1 MADGVVP
8 LVTSYGGSE
17 IEYGTK
23 RTNSRMS
30 TLLFWQG
37 RGKANGAPNGR
48 NWIHTPD
55 ALVKGHVAYLVKFL
69 GCTQVDQPKGIEVVK
84 DAIKKLQ
91 FTQQLKKSET
101 KDAAKC
107 KKVEITISVDG
118 VAIQVRNFIFCF
130 LFAMLRDYKANFKQI
145 FIFFF
150 CNTKA
155 IIFLSGAKN
164 ACGETK
170 CTLINLICSFLS
182 RSPRSNN
189 IMYQFPLHR
198 ISYCADD
205 KGAKKYFSF
214 IAKGG
219 STVNGVN
226 GHDSSANLEKHECF
240 VFISTKLASEITLT
254 IGQAFDL
261 AYRRFLNDNGK
272 YIEMQKLNLQNKKL
286 ELQVNAYKNRL
297 QELSKIT
304 YKDDLSAYLARNN
317 LSEIA
322 EFKPPPELER
332 QISTLTLA
340 NGFSAMNGNK
350 TPEISTDALSNNSTD
365 TFNSS
370 NDNNLL
376 LSTPPPTHNGKNNF
390 NSGKLLGDLS
400 SSKNPVVGTKLEGLL
415 LNSDSDSDFDP
426 RAYESEPVT
435 RFVAPVENATPTPPL
450 LAPPPKS
457 SKRQSPQQTQAQPQ
471 PQPQPQPQH
480 STPVAIN
487 SDIFGSTPFMPPAPQ
502 SMPQTSPFV
511 TTKPNYDISDFNL
524 QTSVFN
530 TNTSF
535 TNGLSGYDPFDTAKT
550 GNIFGN
556 GFGNTFNGFG
566 NLSEK
571 QTVELDSSFN
581 GFLDKTIS
589 EMKDGF
595 SRGIS
600 FGNDDFSI
608 DNLDPLKK
616 N

>member
-1 MADGVVP
+1 
-8 LVTSYGGSE
+8 
-17 IEYGTK
+17 
-23 RTNSRMS
+23 MS

-48 NWIHTPD
+48 NWIHAPD

-91 FTQQLKKSET
+91 FTQMLKKSEA
-101 KDAAKC
+101 KDGAKC

-118 VAIQVRNFIFCF
+118 VAIQ
-130 LFAMLRDYKANFKQI
+130 
-145 FIFFF
+145 
-150 CNTKA
+150 
-155 IIFLSGAKN
+155 
-164 ACGETK
+164 E
-170 CTLINLICSFLS
+170 
-182 RSPRSNN
+182 PRSNN
-189 IMYQFPLHR
+189 ILYQFPLHR

-205 KGAKKYFSF
+205 KGVKKYFSF

-226 GHDSSANLEKHECF
+226 GHDSGNMEKHECF

-272 YIEMQKLNLQNKKL
+272 YIEMQKLTLQNKKL
-286 ELQVNAYKNRL
+286 ELQMNVYKNRL

-304 YKDDLSAYLARNN
+304 YKDDLSAYLARNS
-317 LSEIA
+317 LAEIT
-322 EFKPPPELER
+322 EFKAPQELDK
-332 QISTLTLA
+332 QIASLTLA

-350 TPEISTDALSNNSTD
+350 TPDMGADALSNNSTD

-370 NDNNLL
+370 GDNNLL
-376 LSTPPPTHNGKNNF
+376 LSTPPPTHNGKPGLAP
-390 NSGKLLGDLS
+390 GKLLGDLT

-426 RAYESEPVT
+426 RAFESDKAP
-435 RFVAPVENATPTPPL
+435 RFPAPTLDNTVSPAPPL
-450 LAPPPKS
+450 LAPPPKA
-457 SKRQSPQQTQAQPQ
+457 SKRQTSPLQQPASP
-471 PQPQPQPQH
+471 
-480 STPVAIN
+480 PVN
-487 SDIFGSTPFMPPAPQ
+487 GSDLFGSAPFSPSNAGTQNTHTPNAAHA
-502 SMPQTSPFV
+502 SPFAAHNAS
-511 TTKPNYDISDFNL
+511 KPNYDISDFNL
-524 QTSVFN
+524 HTSVFN
-530 TNTSF
+530 SSNASF
-535 TNGLSGYDPFDTAKT
+535 PNGLTGYDPFETQKT

-600 FGNDDFSI
+600 FGNEDFSI

>member
-1 MADGVVP
+1 MAEGDVP
-8 LVTSYGGSE
+8 LVTSFGGSE
-17 IEYGTK
+17 IEFGANGK
-23 RTNSRMS
+23 VSKTNSRMS

-37 RGKANGAPNGR
+37 KGKANGAPNGR
-48 NWIHTPD
+48 NWIHAPD

-69 GCTQVDQPKGIEVVK
+69 GFTQVDQPKGIEVVK

-107 KKVEITISVDG
+107 RKVEITVSVDG
-118 VAIQVRNFIFCF
+118 VAIQ
-130 LFAMLRDYKANFKQI
+130 
-145 FIFFF
+145 
-150 CNTKA
+150 
-155 IIFLSGAKN
+155 
-164 ACGETK
+164 E
-170 CTLINLICSFLS
+170 
-182 RSPRSNN
+182 PRSNN
-189 IMYQFPLHR
+189 VLYQFPLHR

-214 IAKGG
+214 IVKCGN
-219 STVNGVN
+219 TVNGVN
-226 GHDSSANLEKHECF
+226 GHDGGNVEKHECF

-272 YIEMQKLNLQNKKL
+272 YIEMQKLTLQNKRL
-286 ELQVNAYKNRL
+286 EIQMNTYKNRL

-304 YKDDLSAYLARNN
+304 YKDDLSAYLSRNN
-317 LSEIA
+317 LSDIA
-322 EFKPPPELER
+322 EFKPPPELEK
-332 QISTLTLA
+332 QLSSLA
-340 NGFSAMNGNK
+340 VNGFNSKGD
-350 TPEISTDALSNNSTD
+350 TDAVSNNSTD
-365 TFNSS
+365 TFNS

-376 LSTPPPTHNGKNNF
+376 LSTAPTTHNGKPNPAT
-390 NSGKLLGDLS
+390 GKFLGDV

-426 RAYESEPVT
+426 RAFESEPVT
-435 RFVAPVENATPTPPL
+435 RFTPPVIDNTVTPTPPL
-450 LAPPPKS
+450 LAPPPKA
-457 SKRQSPQQTQAQPQ
+457 SKRQTSPQQTQQQQQQQTQFMP
-471 PQPQPQPQH
+471 P
-480 STPVAIN
+480 IN
-487 SDIFGSTPFMPPAPQ
+487 NDIFGSTPFSLPVQNSFPA
-502 SMPQTSPFV
+502 QTPV
-511 TTKPNYDISDFNL
+511 NVNVNVKPNYDISDFNL

-530 TNTSF
+530 TNSF
-535 TNGLSGYDPFDTAKT
+535 TNGLSGYDPFDTQKA

-556 GFGNTFNGFG
+556 SFGNTFNGFG

>member
-1 MADGVVP
+1 
-8 LVTSYGGSE
+8 
-17 IEYGTK
+17 
-23 RTNSRMS
+23 MS

-37 RGKANGAPNGR
+37 KGKANGAPNGR
-48 NWIHTPD
+48 NWIHAPD
-55 ALVKGHVAYLVKFL
+55 ALIKGHVAYLVKFL

-118 VAIQVRNFIFCF
+118 VAIQ
-130 LFAMLRDYKANFKQI
+130 
-145 FIFFF
+145 
-150 CNTKA
+150 
-155 IIFLSGAKN
+155 
-164 ACGETK
+164 E
-170 CTLINLICSFLS
+170 
-182 RSPRSNN
+182 PRTNN

-219 STVNGVN
+219 STINGGVN
-226 GHDSSANLEKHECF
+226 TDNAAEKHECF

-272 YIEMQKLNLQNKKL
+272 YIEMQKLTLQNKKL
-286 ELQVNAYKNRL
+286 ELQMNTYKTRL
-297 QELSKIT
+297 QELSKVT

-317 LSEIA
+317 LSDIA
-322 EFKPPPELER
+322 EFKVPEVLEQ
-332 QISTLTLA
+332 QISSLTLS

-350 TPEISTDALSNNSTD
+350 TPTEMGTEALSNNSTAEH
-365 TFNSS
+365 
-370 NDNNLL
+370 NLL
-376 LSTPPPTHNGKNNF
+376 LATPPPAHNGKPHFNNT
-390 NSGKLLGDLS
+390 KQPKELS
-400 SSKNPVVGTKLEGLL
+400 SNKNPVVGPRLEELL

-435 RFVAPVENATPTPPL
+435 RFTSPVVENAVTPTPPL
-450 LAPPPKS
+450 LAPPPKA
-457 SKRQSPQQTQAQPQ
+457 SKRQTPQQQSPPQQSVHTPQAIPLNSDLFGSPPFGVQSVQPQ
-471 PQPQPQPQH
+471 
-480 STPVAIN
+480 N
-487 SDIFGSTPFMPPAPQ
+487 SNFSQ
-502 SMPQTSPFV
+502 NQV
-511 TTKPNYDISDFNL
+511 KPNYDISDFNL
-524 QTSVFN
+524 QTSVFNN

-535 TNGLSGYDPFDTAKT
+535 TNGLSGYDPFDTQKT

-556 GFGNTFNGFG
+556 GYGNAFNGFG

-571 QTVELDSSFN
+571 QTVELNSSFN

-595 SRGIS
+595 SRGIT

-608 DNLDPLKK
+608 DNLDPLKMF
-616 N
+616 

>member
-1 MADGVVP
+1 
-8 LVTSYGGSE
+8 
-17 IEYGTK
+17 
-23 RTNSRMS
+23 MS

-37 RGKANGAPNGR
+37 KGKANGAPNGR
-48 NWIHTPD
+48 NWIHAPD

-107 KKVEITISVDG
+107 KKVEITVSVDG
-118 VAIQVRNFIFCF
+118 VAIQEP
-130 LFAMLRDYKANFKQI
+130 K
-145 FIFFF
+145 
-150 CNTKA
+150 
-155 IIFLSGAKN
+155 
-164 ACGETK
+164 
-170 CTLINLICSFLS
+170 
-182 RSPRSNN
+182 SNN
-189 IMYQFPLHR
+189 VLYQFPLHR

-205 KGAKKYFSF
+205 KGSKKYFSF
-214 IAKGG
+214 IAKDG
-219 STVNGVN
+219 STANGVN
-226 GHDSSANLEKHECF
+226 GHDGDNTEKHECF

-272 YIEMQKLNLQNKKL
+272 YIEMQKLTLKNKKL
-286 ELQVNAYKNRL
+286 ELQMKTYKSRL

-317 LSEIA
+317 LTDIT
-322 EFKPPPELER
+322 EFKAPAELEN
-332 QISTLTLA
+332 QISAFNLMNKLTVMGGTKADLEAEALLA
-340 NGFSAMNGNK
+340 K
-350 TPEISTDALSNNSTD
+350 TA
-365 TFNSS
+365 
-370 NDNNLL
+370 NDRDLL
-376 LSTPPPTHNGKNNF
+376 LATPPPTHNGRA
-390 NSGKLLGDLS
+390 SGKFPGDQS
-400 SSKNPVVGTKLEGLL
+400 SGKNPIVGTKLEGLL

-426 RAYESEPVT
+426 RAFESEPVT
-435 RFVAPVENATPTPPL
+435 RFTSPVADTAAAPTPPL
-450 LAPPPKS
+450 LAPPPKV
-457 SKRQSPQQTQAQPQ
+457 SKRQSQQQQQQHQQQQQQQTQQQ
-471 PQPQPQPQH
+471 TLTQ
-480 STPVAIN
+480 TLN
-487 SDIFGSTPFMPPAPQ
+487 NDIFGSTPFSVPV
-502 SMPQTSPFV
+502 TSPFAAPTV
-511 TTKPNYDISDFNL
+511 KPNYDISDFNL

-530 TNTSF
+530 SNTSF
-535 TNGLSGYDPFDTAKT
+535 TNGLTGYDPFETQKS

-556 GFGNTFNGFG
+556 NYGNTFNGFG

>member
-1 MADGVVP
+1 
-8 LVTSYGGSE
+8 
-17 IEYGTK
+17 
-23 RTNSRMS
+23 MS

-48 NWIHTPD
+48 NWLHAPD

-91 FTQQLKKSET
+91 FTQQLKKSEA
-101 KDAAKC
+101 KDGAKS

-118 VAIQVRNFIFCF
+118 VAIQ
-130 LFAMLRDYKANFKQI
+130 
-145 FIFFF
+145 
-150 CNTKA
+150 
-155 IIFLSGAKN
+155 
-164 ACGETK
+164 E
-170 CTLINLICSFLS
+170 
-182 RSPRSNN
+182 PRSNN

-226 GHDSSANLEKHECF
+226 GHDVPERHECF

-272 YIEMQKLNLQNKKL
+272 YIEMQKLSLQNKKL
-286 ELQVNAYKNRL
+286 ELQMNTYKNRL

-304 YKDDLSAYLARNN
+304 YKDDLSAYLARN
-317 LSEIA
+317 SIA
-322 EFKPPPELER
+322 DITEFRPPHELEK
-332 QISTLTLA
+332 QIASLTLA

-350 TPEISTDALSNNSTD
+350 TPELGADALSNNSTD

-376 LSTPPPTHNGKNNF
+376 LSTPPPTHNGKSNF
-390 NSGKLLGDLS
+390 GTGKLIGDLPS
-400 SSKNPVVGTKLEGLL
+400 NKNPVVGPRLEELL

-426 RAYESEPVT
+426 RAHESGPASPACPA
-435 RFVAPVENATPTPPL
+435 APAPAAPATPARNPQLIDAHAHTPPL
-450 LAPPPKS
+450 LAPPPKA
-457 SKRQSPQQTQAQPQ
+457 SKRQTPPQPIQSPQT
-471 PQPQPQPQH
+471 
-480 STPVAIN
+480 IN
-487 SDIFGSTPFMPPAPQ
+487 GNDLFGSTPFSTPTTVQPAQ
-502 SMPQTSPFV
+502 PFAQN
-511 TTKPNYDISDFNL
+511 KPNYDISDFNL

-530 TNTSF
+530 NTTSF
-535 TNGLSGYDPFDTAKT
+535 TNGLSGYDPFDTQKS

-556 GFGNTFNGFG
+556 GFGTFNGFG

-571 QTVELDSSFN
+571 QTVELNSSFN

-595 SRGIS
+595 SRGIT

>member
-1 MADGVVP
+1 MIAEGDVP
-8 LVTSYGGSE
+8 LVTSFGGSE
-17 IEYGTK
+17 IEFGANGTK
-23 RTNSRMS
+23 LKSNSRMS

-37 RGKANGAPNGR
+37 RGKGANGAPHGR
-48 NWIHTPD
+48 NWIHAPD

-69 GCTQVDQPKGIEVVK
+69 GCTHVDQPKGIEVVK

-91 FTQQLKKSET
+91 FTQLLKKSET

-118 VAIQVRNFIFCF
+118 VAIQ
-130 LFAMLRDYKANFKQI
+130 
-145 FIFFF
+145 
-150 CNTKA
+150 
-155 IIFLSGAKN
+155 
-164 ACGETK
+164 E
-170 CTLINLICSFLS
+170 
-182 RSPRSNN
+182 PRSNN

-219 STVNGVN
+219 STVNNGNGMN
-226 GHDSSANLEKHECF
+226 GHDTGSEEKHECF

-272 YIEMQKLNLQNKKL
+272 YIEIQKLSLQNKKL
-286 ELQVNAYKNRL
+286 ECQMNAYKHRL

-304 YKDDLSAYLARNN
+304 YKDDLSSYLARNS
-317 LSEIA
+317 LSEIT
-322 EFKPPPELER
+322 EFKTPPELER
-332 QISTLTLA
+332 QLSALTLA

-350 TPEISTDALSNNSTD
+350 TPDMASDGFSNTSSD
-365 TFNSS
+365 TYNSS
-370 NDNNLL
+370 ADNNLL
-376 LSTPPPTHNGKNNF
+376 LATPPPQHNGKGHPT
-390 NSGKLLGDLS
+390 SKHKELLDTPA
-400 SSKNPVVGTKLEGLL
+400 SKNPVVGTKLEHLL

-426 RAYESEPVT
+426 RAFESDPPSQH
-435 RFVAPVENATPTPPL
+435 APPAFPPPRPDHAASPPAPL
-450 LAPPPKS
+450 LAPPPKA
-457 SKRQSPQQTQAQPQ
+457 SKRQSTPQQQPQ
-471 PQPQPQPQH
+471 QNNVQPQQ
-480 STPVAIN
+480 IN
-487 SDIFGSTPFMPPAPQ
+487 GSDLFGSTPFSLPNQAQ
-502 SMPQTSPFV
+502 VQTSPFAPQNSV
-511 TTKPNYDISDFNL
+511 NKPNYDISDFNL

-530 TNTSF
+530 TSTSF
-535 TNGLSGYDPFDTAKT
+535 TNGLSGYDPFDTQKG

-556 GFGNTFNGFG
+556 GYGSAFNGFG

-571 QTVELDSSFN
+571 QTVALDSSFN

-595 SRGIS
+595 SRGIT

>member
-1 MADGVVP
+1 MLTDELRLE
-8 LVTSYGGSE
+8 LVQ
-17 IEYGTK
+17 
-23 RTNSRMS
+23 RMS

-37 RGKANGAPNGR
+37 KGKANGAPNGR
-48 NWIHTPD
+48 NWIHAPD

-101 KDAAKC
+101 KDGAKC
-107 KKVEITISVDG
+107 KKVEITVSVDG
-118 VAIQVRNFIFCF
+118 VAIQ
-130 LFAMLRDYKANFKQI
+130 
-145 FIFFF
+145 
-150 CNTKA
+150 
-155 IIFLSGAKN
+155 
-164 ACGETK
+164 E
-170 CTLINLICSFLS
+170 
-182 RSPRSNN
+182 PRSNN
-189 IMYQFPLHR
+189 VMYQFPLHR

-226 GHDSSANLEKHECF
+226 GHDGGNAEKHECF

-272 YIEMQKLNLQNKKL
+272 YIEMQKLTLQNKKL
-286 ELQVNAYKNRL
+286 ELQMNAYKSRL

-304 YKDDLSAYLARNN
+304 YKDDLSAYLSRNN
-317 LSEIA
+317 LTDIA
-322 EFKPPPELER
+322 EFKPPPELEK
-332 QISTLTLA
+332 QISSLTLA
-340 NGFSAMNGNK
+340 NGFSAMNGTK
-350 TPEISTDALSNNSTD
+350 TDIGADVLSNNSTD

-376 LSTPPPTHNGKNNF
+376 LSTPPPTHNGKTNTT
-390 NSGKLLGDLS
+390 GKFLGDLS

-426 RAYESEPVT
+426 RAFESEPVT
-435 RFVAPVENATPTPPL
+435 RFTSPIIDNTVTSTPPL
-450 LAPPPKS
+450 LAPPPKA
-457 SKRQSPQQTQAQPQ
+457 SKRQQQQQQQQQQQTFMQP
-471 PQPQPQPQH
+471 
-480 STPVAIN
+480 IN
-487 SDIFGSTPFMPPAPQ
+487 NDIFGSTPF
-502 SMPQTSPFV
+502 SMPAQVQPVTSPFAAQTAV
-511 TTKPNYDISDFNL
+511 NVKPNYDISDFNL

-530 TNTSF
+530 SNSSF
-535 TNGLSGYDPFDTAKT
+535 TNGLTGYDPFDTQKS

-556 GFGNTFNGFG
+556 TYGNTFNGFG

>member
-1 MADGVVP
+1 
-8 LVTSYGGSE
+8 
-17 IEYGTK
+17 
-23 RTNSRMS
+23 MS

-48 NWIHTPD
+48 NWIHAPD

-101 KDAAKC
+101 KDGAKC

-118 VAIQVRNFIFCF
+118 VAIQ
-130 LFAMLRDYKANFKQI
+130 
-145 FIFFF
+145 
-150 CNTKA
+150 
-155 IIFLSGAKN
+155 
-164 ACGETK
+164 E
-170 CTLINLICSFLS
+170 
-182 RSPRSNN
+182 PRSNN
-189 IMYQFPLHR
+189 ILYQFPLHR

-219 STVNGVN
+219 STVNGMN
-226 GHDSSANLEKHECF
+226 GHDSGSVEKHECF
-240 VFISTKLASEITLT
+240 VFVSTKLASEITLT

-272 YIEMQKLNLQNKKL
+272 YIEMQKLTLQNRKL
-286 ELQVNAYKNRL
+286 ELQMNVYKNRL

-304 YKDDLSAYLARNN
+304 YKDDLSAYLARNS
-317 LSEIA
+317 LSEIT
-322 EFKPPPELER
+322 EFKAPQELDK
-332 QISTLTLA
+332 QIASLTLA

-350 TPEISTDALSNNSTD
+350 TPDNGGDALSNNSTD

-370 NDNNLL
+370 DNNLL
-376 LSTPPPTHNGKNNF
+376 LGTPPPAHNGKT
-390 NSGKLLGDLS
+390 SLATGKLLGDL

-426 RAYESEPVT
+426 RAFESEPAS
-435 RFVAPVENATPTPPL
+435 RFAAPTEAPPTAAPPL
-450 LAPPPKS
+450 LAPPPKA
-457 SKRQSPQQTQAQPQ
+457 SKRQTSPQQVASPTNGQPQ
-471 PQPQPQPQH
+471 QM
-480 STPVAIN
+480 SAIN
-487 SDIFGSTPFMPPAPQ
+487 GSDLFGSTPFSIPNQ
-502 SMPQTSPFV
+502 TVQGTSPFTV
-511 TTKPNYDISDFNL
+511 QNTNKPNYDISDFNL

-530 TNTSF
+530 SNNF
-535 TNGLSGYDPFDTAKT
+535 TNGLTGYDPFDTQKT

-600 FGNDDFSI
+600 FGNEDFSI

>member
-1 MADGVVP
+1 
-8 LVTSYGGSE
+8 
-17 IEYGTK
+17 
-23 RTNSRMS
+23 MS

-48 NWIHTPD
+48 NWIHAPD

-91 FTQQLKKSET
+91 FTQQLKKSEA
-101 KDAAKC
+101 KDSAKC

-118 VAIQVRNFIFCF
+118 VAIQ
-130 LFAMLRDYKANFKQI
+130 
-145 FIFFF
+145 
-150 CNTKA
+150 
-155 IIFLSGAKN
+155 
-164 ACGETK
+164 E
-170 CTLINLICSFLS
+170 
-182 RSPRSNN
+182 PRSNN
-189 IMYQFPLHR
+189 ILYQFPLHR

-226 GHDSSANLEKHECF
+226 GHDSGAIEKHECF

-272 YIEMQKLNLQNKKL
+272 YIEMQKLSLQNKKL
-286 ELQVNAYKNRL
+286 ELQMNVYKSRL

-304 YKDDLSAYLARNN
+304 YKDDLSAYLARNG
-317 LSEIA
+317 LADIT
-322 EFKPPPELER
+322 EFKAPQELDK
-332 QISTLTLA
+332 QIASLTLA

-350 TPEISTDALSNNSTD
+350 TPDIGGDALSNNSTD

-376 LSTPPPTHNGKNNF
+376 LSTPPPTHNGKT
-390 NSGKLLGDLS
+390 SSTGKLLGDLS
-400 SSKNPVVGTKLEGLL
+400 SNKNPVVGTKLEGLL

-426 RAYESEPVT
+426 RAFESEPVS
-435 RFVAPVENATPTPPL
+435 RFASPVADNPLTAPPPL
-450 LAPPPKS
+450 LAPPPKA
-457 SKRQSPQQTQAQPQ
+457 SKRQTPPQ
-471 PQPQPQPQH
+471 P
-480 STPVAIN
+480 TPSGN
-487 SDIFGSTPFMPPAPQ
+487 DLFGSTPFGAP
-502 SMPQTSPFV
+502 SRNAPRSNAAHTPFAP
-511 TTKPNYDISDFNL
+511 TATPNYDVDFSL
-524 QTSVFN
+524 QTSVFAGAPHP
-530 TNTSF
+530 
-535 TNGLSGYDPFDTAKT
+535 NGVGYDPFETQKPA
-550 GNIFGN
+550 NIFAN
-556 GFGNTFNGFG
+556 GYGSAFNGFG
-566 NLSEK
+566 SLSEK
-571 QTVELDSSFN
+571 QTVELDSGFN

-600 FGNDDFSI
+600 FGNEDFSI
-608 DNLDPLKK
+608 DHLDPLKK

>member
-1 MADGVVP
+1 
-8 LVTSYGGSE
+8 
-17 IEYGTK
+17 
-23 RTNSRMS
+23 MS

-37 RGKANGAPNGR
+37 RGKANGAPAGR

-55 ALVKGHVAYLVKFL
+55 SLIKGHVAYLVKFL
-69 GCTQVDQPKGIEVVK
+69 GCTPVDQPKGIEIVK

-91 FTQQLKKSET
+91 FTQQLKKSEA
-101 KDAAKC
+101 KEAAKC

-118 VAIQVRNFIFCF
+118 VAIQ
-130 LFAMLRDYKANFKQI
+130 
-145 FIFFF
+145 
-150 CNTKA
+150 
-155 IIFLSGAKN
+155 
-164 ACGETK
+164 E
-170 CTLINLICSFLS
+170 
-182 RSPRSNN
+182 PRTNN

-205 KGAKKYFSF
+205 KGSKKYFSF

-219 STVNGVN
+219 STVNGN
-226 GHDSSANLEKHECF
+226 TNDINMEKHECF

-272 YIEMQKLNLQNKKL
+272 YLEIQKMNLQNKKL
-286 ELQVNAYKNRL
+286 QLQINAYKQRL

-304 YKDDLSAYLARNN
+304 YKDDLTAYLSRNS
-317 LSEIA
+317 LQDIT
-322 EFKPPPELER
+322 EFKAPDAIEKQLA
-332 QISTLTLA
+332 SLTLS

-350 TPEISTDALSNNSTD
+350 TSESGNDTVSQNSND
-365 TFNSS
+365 MFNS

-376 LSTPPPTHNGKNNF
+376 LSTPPPTHNGKTSF
-390 NSGKLLGDLS
+390 STGKLLGDLS
-400 SSKNPVVGTKLEGLL
+400 SNKNPVVGTKLEGLL

-426 RAYESEPVT
+426 RAYESEPVSRYAT
-435 RFVAPVENATPTPPL
+435 PVAEATVTPTPPL
-450 LAPPPKS
+450 LAPPPKT
-457 SKRQSPQQTQAQPQ
+457 SKRQLPQQAHTTPQ
-471 PQPQPQPQH
+471 TMQSNA
-480 STPVAIN
+480 STIN
-487 SDIFGSTPFMPPAPQ
+487 SDLFGSTPFSVSPQ
-502 SMPQTSPFV
+502 ATQQNSPFQAQP
-511 TTKPNYDISDFNL
+511 KPNYDISDFNL

-530 TNTSF
+530 TNNTNTSF
-535 TNGLSGYDPFDTAKT
+535 TNGLSGYDPFDTQKA

-556 GFGNTFNGFG
+556 GYGNAFNGFG

-571 QTVELDSSFN
+571 QTVELNSSFN

>member
-1 MADGVVP
+1 MVADE
-8 LVTSYGGSE
+8 LRSE
-17 IEYGTK
+17 IVQ
-23 RTNSRMS
+23 RMS

-37 RGKANGAPNGR
+37 KGKANGAPNGR
-48 NWIHTPD
+48 NWIHAPD

-107 KKVEITISVDG
+107 KKVEITVSVDG
-118 VAIQVRNFIFCF
+118 VAIQ
-130 LFAMLRDYKANFKQI
+130 
-145 FIFFF
+145 
-150 CNTKA
+150 
-155 IIFLSGAKN
+155 
-164 ACGETK
+164 E
-170 CTLINLICSFLS
+170 
-182 RSPRSNN
+182 PRSNN
-189 IMYQFPLHR
+189 VMYQFPLHR

-219 STVNGVN
+219 STVNGMN
-226 GHDSSANLEKHECF
+226 GHDGGNVEKHECF

-272 YIEMQKLNLQNKKL
+272 YIELQKLTLQNKRL
-286 ELQVNAYKNRL
+286 ELQMNAYKHRL

-304 YKDDLSAYLARNN
+304 YKDDLSSYLSRNN
-317 LSEIA
+317 ISDITD
-322 EFKPPPELER
+322 FKPPPELEK
-332 QISTLTLA
+332 QISSLTLA
-340 NGFSAMNGNK
+340 NGFACNGNK
-350 TPEISTDALSNNSTD
+350 TPDFGADAMSNNSTD

-376 LSTPPPTHNGKNNF
+376 LSTPPPTHNNKT
-390 NSGKLLGDLS
+390 GKLLGDLP
-400 SSKNPVVGTKLEGLL
+400 SSKNPSVGTKLEGLL
-415 LNSDSDSDFDP
+415 MNSDSDSEFDP
-426 RAYESEPVT
+426 RAYESEPVS
-435 RFVAPVENATPTPPL
+435 RFNSTIESPTPAPPL
-450 LAPPPKS
+450 LAPPPKA
-457 SKRQSPQQTQAQPQ
+457 SKRQVPQ
-471 PQPQPQPQH
+471 PQNHTSPM
-480 STPVAIN
+480 N
-487 SDIFGSTPFMPPAPQ
+487 GNDLFGSTPFSVPAQ
-502 SMPQTSPFV
+502 SPPQTQPF
-511 TTKPNYDISDFNL
+511 TTPIKPNYDISDFNL

-530 TNTSF
+530 SNSSF
-535 TNGLSGYDPFDTAKT
+535 TNGLTGYDPFETQKA

-556 GFGNTFNGFG
+556 GFGNNFNGFG

-571 QTVELDSSFN
+571 PAVELDSSFN

>member
-1 MADGVVP
+1 MAEGDMP

-17 IEYGTK
+17 IEFGANGSKVT

-37 RGKANGAPNGR
+37 KGKQNGAPNGR
-48 NWIHTPD
+48 TWIHAPD

-91 FTQQLKKSET
+91 FTQQLKKSEA
-101 KDAAKC
+101 KDGAKC

-118 VAIQVRNFIFCF
+118 VAIQ
-130 LFAMLRDYKANFKQI
+130 
-145 FIFFF
+145 
-150 CNTKA
+150 
-155 IIFLSGAKN
+155 
-164 ACGETK
+164 E
-170 CTLINLICSFLS
+170 
-182 RSPRSNN
+182 PRSNN

-219 STVNGVN
+219 STVNAVN
-226 GHDSSANLEKHECF
+226 GHDGPMEKHECF

-272 YIEMQKLNLQNKKL
+272 YIEMQKMQLQNKKL
-286 ELQVNAYKNRL
+286 ELQMNAYKNRL

-304 YKDDLSAYLARNN
+304 YKDDLSSYLSRNK
-317 LSEIA
+317 LSDIT
-322 EFKPPPELER
+322 EFKPPPELEK
-332 QISTLTLA
+332 QIASLTLA
-340 NGFSAMNGNK
+340 NGFANSNGSNNNNN
-350 TPEISTDALSNNSTD
+350 TETGTDALSNNSTD

-376 LSTPPPTHNGKNNF
+376 LSTPPPQHNGKHSF
-390 NSGKLLGDLS
+390 GTGKLLGDLS
-400 SSKNPVVGTKLEGLL
+400 SNKNPSVGTKLEGLL

-426 RAYESEPVT
+426 RAFESEPMS
-435 RFVAPVENATPTPPL
+435 RFSAPPHDNALTTTPPL
-450 LAPPPKS
+450 LAPPPKA
-457 SKRQSPQQTQAQPQ
+457 SKRHTPQQQP
-471 PQPQPQPQH
+471 
-480 STPVAIN
+480 AIN
-487 SDIFGSTPFMPPAPQ
+487 GSDLFGSTPFSLPSQQPTPAP
-502 SMPQTSPFV
+502 PQPFPS
-511 TTKPNYDISDFNL
+511 TNKPNYDIADFNL

-530 TNTSF
+530 TTSF
-535 TNGLSGYDPFDTAKT
+535 TNGLSGFDPFDTQKS

-556 GFGNTFNGFG
+556 GFNSTFNGFG

-571 QTVELDSSFN
+571 PAVELDSNFN

-595 SRGIS
+595 SRGIT

>member
-48 NWIHTPD
+48 NWIHAPD

-118 VAIQVRNFIFCF
+118 VAIQ
-130 LFAMLRDYKANFKQI
+130 
-145 FIFFF
+145 
-150 CNTKA
+150 
-155 IIFLSGAKN
+155 
-164 ACGETK
+164 E
-170 CTLINLICSFLS
+170 
-182 RSPRSNN
+182 PRSNN

-226 GHDSSANLEKHECF
+226 GHDSSANLERHECF

-272 YIEMQKLNLQNKKL
+272 YIEMQKLTLQNKKL

-304 YKDDLSAYLARNN
+304 YKDDLSAYLARN
-317 LSEIA
+317 SISDIA
-322 EFKPPPELER
+322 EFKPPPELEK
-332 QISTLTLA
+332 QISSLTLA

-350 TPEISTDALSNNSTD
+350 TPELSTDAMSNNSTD

-390 NSGKLLGDLS
+390 NSSKLLGDLS

-435 RFVAPVENATPTPPL
+435 RFAAPVDNATPTPPL

-457 SKRQSPQQTQAQPQ
+457 SKRQSPHQPQ
-471 PQPQPQPQH
+471 PQQT
-480 STPVAIN
+480 TPAPIN
-487 SDIFGSTPFMPPAPQ
+487 SDIFGSTPFVPAQPQ
-502 SMPQTSPFV
+502 STPQTSPFV
-511 TTKPNYDISDFNL
+511 TTKPNYDISDFSL

-571 QTVELDSSFN
+571 QSVELDSSFN

>member
-1 MADGVVP
+1 MMAEGDVP

-17 IEYGTK
+17 IECGANGTK
-23 RTNSRMS
+23 RNNRMS

-37 RGKANGAPNGR
+37 RGKASGAPNGR
-48 NWIHTPD
+48 NWIHAPD

-69 GCTQVDQPKGIEVVK
+69 GCIQVDQPKGIEVVK

-91 FTQQLKKSET
+91 FTQQLKKSEA
-101 KDAAKC
+101 KDGAKC
-107 KKVEITISVDG
+107 KKVEITVSVDG
-118 VAIQVRNFIFCF
+118 VAIQ
-130 LFAMLRDYKANFKQI
+130 
-145 FIFFF
+145 
-150 CNTKA
+150 
-155 IIFLSGAKN
+155 
-164 ACGETK
+164 E
-170 CTLINLICSFLS
+170 
-182 RSPRSNN
+182 PRTNN
-189 IMYQFPLHR
+189 VMYQFPLHR

-219 STVNGVN
+219 STVNGMN
-226 GHDSSANLEKHECF
+226 GHDGGTAEKHECF

-272 YIEMQKLNLQNKKL
+272 YIELQKLTLQNKKL
-286 ELQVNAYKNRL
+286 ELQMNTYKNRL

-304 YKDDLSAYLARNN
+304 YKDDLSAYLSRSG
-317 LSEIA
+317 LSDIA
-322 EFKPPPELER
+322 EYRPPAELDR
-332 QISTLTLA
+332 QLA
-340 NGFSAMNGNK
+340 ALLHNGLGGDTAADAM
-350 TPEISTDALSNNSTD
+350 SNNSTD

-376 LSTPPPTHNGKNNF
+376 LSTPPPTHNGKP
-390 NSGKLLGDLS
+390 SGGTGKLLGDLS
-400 SSKNPVVGTKLEGLL
+400 SNKNPVVGTKLEGLL

-426 RAYESEPVT
+426 RAFESEPVT
-435 RFVAPVENATPTPPL
+435 RFASPIIENHVTPTPPL
-450 LAPPPKS
+450 LAPPPKA
-457 SKRQSPQQTQAQPQ
+457 SKRQSIPQQQTPSPQQQQQQQQQQQP
-471 PQPQPQPQH
+471 
-480 STPVAIN
+480 AIN
-487 SDIFGSTPFMPPAPQ
+487 GSDLFGSTPF
-502 SMPQTSPFV
+502 SMPNQPSITSPFAQP
-511 TTKPNYDISDFNL
+511 KPNYDISDFNL

-530 TNTSF
+530 STNTSF
-535 TNGLSGYDPFDTAKT
+535 TNGLTGYDPFDTQKT

-595 SRGIS
+595 SRGIT

>member
-1 MADGVVP
+1 
-8 LVTSYGGSE
+8 
-17 IEYGTK
+17 
-23 RTNSRMS
+23 MS

-37 RGKANGAPNGR
+37 KGKANGTPNGR
-48 NWIHTPD
+48 NWIHAPD

-91 FTQQLKKSET
+91 FTQQLRKSET
-101 KDAAKC
+101 KDGAKC
-107 KKVEITISVDG
+107 KKVEITVSVDG
-118 VAIQVRNFIFCF
+118 VAIQ
-130 LFAMLRDYKANFKQI
+130 
-145 FIFFF
+145 
-150 CNTKA
+150 
-155 IIFLSGAKN
+155 
-164 ACGETK
+164 E
-170 CTLINLICSFLS
+170 
-182 RSPRSNN
+182 PRSNN
-189 IMYQFPLHR
+189 VMYQFPLHR

-226 GHDSSANLEKHECF
+226 GHDGGNVEKHECF

-272 YIEMQKLNLQNKKL
+272 YIEMQKLTLQNKRL
-286 ELQVNAYKNRL
+286 EIQMITYKNRL

-304 YKDDLSAYLARNN
+304 YKDDLSAYLSRNN
-317 LSEIA
+317 LTDIA
-322 EFKPPPELER
+322 EFKPPPELEK
-332 QISTLTLA
+332 QLSTLSV
-340 NGFSAMNGNK
+340 NGFNSK
-350 TPEISTDALSNNSTD
+350 SDTDAVSNNSID
-365 TFNSS
+365 TFNS

-376 LSTPPPTHNGKNNF
+376 LSTPLAPHAPLPIHNGKT
-390 NSGKLLGDLS
+390 GKFLGDMT
-400 SSKNPVVGTKLEGLL
+400 SKNPVVGTKLEGLL

-426 RAYESEPVT
+426 RAFESDPVT
-435 RFVAPVENATPTPPL
+435 RFTPVVENTVTSTPPL
-450 LAPPPKS
+450 LAPPPKA
-457 SKRQSPQQTQAQPQ
+457 SKRQTQQTQQNQQPTQ
-471 PQPQPQPQH
+471 QQQFIP
-480 STPVAIN
+480 PVN
-487 SDIFGSTPFMPPAPQ
+487 NDIFGSTPFSLPVNSFPAQAP
-502 SMPQTSPFV
+502 V
-511 TTKPNYDISDFNL
+511 NVNVNVKPNYDISDFNL

-530 TNTSF
+530 TNSF
-535 TNGLSGYDPFDTAKT
+535 TNGLTGYDPFDTQKA

-556 GFGNTFNGFG
+556 GYGNSFNGFG

>member
-1 MADGVVP
+1 MADGDVP
-8 LVTSYGGSE
+8 LVTSFGGSE
-17 IEYGTK
+17 IEFGANGTK
-23 RTNSRMS
+23 VTRTNSRMS

-37 RGKANGAPNGR
+37 RSKANGAPNGR
-48 NWIHTPD
+48 NWIHAPD

-91 FTQQLKKSET
+91 FTQQLKKSEA
-101 KDAAKC
+101 KDGAKC

-118 VAIQVRNFIFCF
+118 VAIQ
-130 LFAMLRDYKANFKQI
+130 
-145 FIFFF
+145 
-150 CNTKA
+150 
-155 IIFLSGAKN
+155 
-164 ACGETK
+164 E
-170 CTLINLICSFLS
+170 
-182 RSPRSNN
+182 PRSNN
-189 IMYQFPLHR
+189 ILYQFPLHR

-219 STVNGVN
+219 STVNGMN
-226 GHDSSANLEKHECF
+226 GHDNGNMEKHECF

-272 YIEMQKLNLQNKKL
+272 YIEMQKLTLQNKKL
-286 ELQVNAYKNRL
+286 ELQMNVYKNRL

-304 YKDDLSAYLARNN
+304 YKDDLSAYLARNS
-317 LSEIA
+317 LAEIT
-322 EFKPPPELER
+322 EFKAPPELDK
-332 QISTLTLA
+332 QIASLTLA

-350 TPEISTDALSNNSTD
+350 TPDMGADALSNNSTD

-376 LSTPPPTHNGKNNF
+376 LATPPPTHNGKPNL
-390 NSGKLLGDLS
+390 STGKLLGDLS
-400 SSKNPVVGTKLEGLL
+400 SNKNPVVGTKLEGLL

-426 RAYESEPVT
+426 RAFESEPMS
-435 RFVAPVENATPTPPL
+435 RFASPFVEKPVSPAPPL
-450 LAPPPKS
+450 LAPPPKA
-457 SKRQSPQQTQAQPQ
+457 SKRQTSPPQQQQAASP
-471 PQPQPQPQH
+471 P
-480 STPVAIN
+480 IN
-487 SDIFGSTPFMPPAPQ
+487 GNDLFGSTPFSIPNQTVQQQPA
-502 SMPQTSPFV
+502 QTTQNSPFGAQNAV
-511 TTKPNYDISDFNL
+511 KPNYDISDFNL

-530 TNTSF
+530 NTTTSF
-535 TNGLSGYDPFDTAKT
+535 TNGLTGYDPFDTQKT

-600 FGNDDFSI
+600 FGNEDFSI

>member
-8 LVTSYGGSE
+8 LVTNYGGSE

-37 RGKANGAPNGR
+37 RGKTNGAPNGR
-48 NWIHTPD
+48 NWIHAPD

-118 VAIQVRNFIFCF
+118 VAIQ
-130 LFAMLRDYKANFKQI
+130 
-145 FIFFF
+145 
-150 CNTKA
+150 
-155 IIFLSGAKN
+155 
-164 ACGETK
+164 E
-170 CTLINLICSFLS
+170 
-182 RSPRSNN
+182 PRSNN

-226 GHDSSANLEKHECF
+226 GHDNTPNLEKHECF

-272 YIEMQKLNLQNKKL
+272 YIEMQKLSLHNKKL

-304 YKDDLSAYLARNN
+304 YKDDLSAYLARNS

-322 EFKPPPELER
+322 EFKPPPELEK
-332 QISTLTLA
+332 QISSLTLA

-390 NSGKLLGDLS
+390 NTGKLLGDLS

-435 RFVAPVENATPTPPL
+435 RFAAPVENATPTPPL
-450 LAPPPKS
+450 PPPPKS
-457 SKRQSPQQTQAQPQ
+457 SKRQSPQQVA
-471 PQPQPQPQH
+471 PQPQH

-487 SDIFGSTPFMPPAPQ
+487 SDIFGSTPFMPAQPQ
-502 SMPQTSPFV
+502 SAPQTSPFV
-511 TTKPNYDISDFNL
+511 TASTKPNYDISDFNL

>member
-118 VAIQVRNFIFCF
+118 VAIQ
-130 LFAMLRDYKANFKQI
+130 
-145 FIFFF
+145 
-150 CNTKA
+150 
-155 IIFLSGAKN
+155 
-164 ACGETK
+164 E
-170 CTLINLICSFLS
+170 
-182 RSPRSNN
+182 PRSNN

>member
-1 MADGVVP
+1 
-8 LVTSYGGSE
+8 
-17 IEYGTK
+17 
-23 RTNSRMS
+23 MS

-37 RGKANGAPNGR
+37 KGKANGSPNAR
-48 NWIHTPD
+48 NWIHAPD
-55 ALVKGHVAYLVKFL
+55 ALIKGHVAYLVKFL

-107 KKVEITISVDG
+107 KKVEITVSVDG
-118 VAIQVRNFIFCF
+118 VAIQ
-130 LFAMLRDYKANFKQI
+130 
-145 FIFFF
+145 
-150 CNTKA
+150 
-155 IIFLSGAKN
+155 
-164 ACGETK
+164 E
-170 CTLINLICSFLS
+170 
-182 RSPRSNN
+182 PRSNN
-189 IMYQFPLHR
+189 VMYQFPLHR

-226 GHDSSANLEKHECF
+226 GHDGSASTEKHECF

-272 YIEMQKLNLQNKKL
+272 YIEMQKLTLQNKRL
-286 ELQVNAYKNRL
+286 ELQMNTYKNRL

-304 YKDDLSAYLARNN
+304 YKDDLTAYLARNS
-317 LSEIA
+317 LTDIA
-322 EFKPPPELER
+322 EFKPPLELEK
-332 QISTLTLA
+332 QISSLTLS
-340 NGFSAMNGNK
+340 NGFSAMNGTK
-350 TPEISTDALSNNSTD
+350 TPDIGADALSNNSTD

-376 LSTPPPTHNGKNNF
+376 LSTPPPTHNGKTSQSASKF
-390 NSGKLLGDLS
+390 LGDLS
-400 SSKNPVVGTKLEGLL
+400 SSKNPTVGTRLENLL

-426 RAYESEPVT
+426 RAFESEPVT
-435 RFVAPVENATPTPPL
+435 RFTSPVVDNSLALASTPPL
-450 LAPPPKS
+450 LAPPPKA
-457 SKRQSPQQTQAQPQ
+457 SKRQT
-471 PQPQPQPQH
+471 QPQPQPQH
-480 STPVAIN
+480 QPPQPPTHTPIAPLN
-487 SDIFGSTPFMPPAPQ
+487 GNDLFGSTPFSLPNQNQQMQ
-502 SMPQTSPFV
+502 NTSPFAPQN
-511 TTKPNYDISDFNL
+511 KPNYDIKDFNL

-530 TNTSF
+530 TTSF
-535 TNGLSGYDPFDTAKT
+535 TNGLTGYDPFETQKA
-550 GNIFGN
+550 GNFIAN
-556 GFGNTFNGFG
+556 GYGNTFNGFG

-571 QTVELDSSFN
+571 QTVELDSGFN
-581 GFLDKTIS
+581 GFLDKTIT

-608 DNLDPLKK
+608 DNLDPFKK

>member
-1 MADGVVP
+1 
-8 LVTSYGGSE
+8 
-17 IEYGTK
+17 
-23 RTNSRMS
+23 MS

-37 RGKANGAPNGR
+37 KGKANGAPNGR
-48 NWIHTPD
+48 NWIHAPD
-55 ALVKGHVAYLVKFL
+55 ALIKGHVAYLVKFL

-118 VAIQVRNFIFCF
+118 VAIQ
-130 LFAMLRDYKANFKQI
+130 
-145 FIFFF
+145 
-150 CNTKA
+150 
-155 IIFLSGAKN
+155 
-164 ACGETK
+164 E
-170 CTLINLICSFLS
+170 
-182 RSPRSNN
+182 PRTNN

-219 STVNGVN
+219 STVNGTN
-226 GHDSSANLEKHECF
+226 HDNSLERHECF

-272 YIEMQKLNLQNKKL
+272 YIEMQKLTLQNKKL
-286 ELQVNAYKNRL
+286 ELQMNTYKTRL
-297 QELSKIT
+297 QELSKVT

-317 LSEIA
+317 LAEIT
-322 EFKPPPELER
+322 EFKVPEVLEQ
-332 QISTLTLA
+332 QISSLTLA

-350 TPEISTDALSNNSTD
+350 TPDMATDALSNNSTD

-376 LSTPPPTHNGKNNF
+376 LSTPPPTHNGKPNF
-390 NSGKLLGDLS
+390 NTGKQPKELS
-400 SSKNPVVGTKLEGLL
+400 SSKNPVVGPRLEELL

-435 RFVAPVENATPTPPL
+435 RFAAPVVENAVTPTPPL
-450 LAPPPKS
+450 LAPPPKA
-457 SKRQSPQQTQAQPQ
+457 SKRQTPQQQTPPQQTAHTQQPV
-471 PQPQPQPQH
+471 PL
-480 STPVAIN
+480 N
-487 SDIFGSTPFMPPAPQ
+487 SDLFGSPPFGVQTVQ
-502 SMPQTSPFV
+502 SQNTIVQTQV
-511 TTKPNYDISDFNL
+511 KPNYDISDFNL

-535 TNGLSGYDPFDTAKT
+535 TNGLSGYDPFDTQKT

-571 QTVELDSSFN
+571 QTVELNSSFN

-595 SRGIS
+595 SRGIT

>member
-1 MADGVVP
+1 
-8 LVTSYGGSE
+8 
-17 IEYGTK
+17 
-23 RTNSRMS
+23 MS

-37 RGKANGAPNGR
+37 KGKANGAPNGR
-48 NWIHTPD
+48 NWIHAPD

-91 FTQQLKKSET
+91 FTQQLKKSDS
-101 KDAAKC
+101 KDGAKC

-118 VAIQVRNFIFCF
+118 VAIQ
-130 LFAMLRDYKANFKQI
+130 
-145 FIFFF
+145 
-150 CNTKA
+150 
-155 IIFLSGAKN
+155 
-164 ACGETK
+164 E
-170 CTLINLICSFLS
+170 
-182 RSPRSNN
+182 PRTNN

-219 STVNGVN
+219 STVGLN
-226 GHDSSANLEKHECF
+226 GHANSVSAAERHECF
-240 VFISTKLASEITLT
+240 VFTSTKLASEITLT

-272 YIEMQKLNLQNKKL
+272 YIEMQKLSLQNKKL
-286 ELQVNAYKNRL
+286 ELQCNAYKNRL

-304 YKDDLSAYLARNN
+304 YKDDLTAYLARHS
-317 LSEIA
+317 LSDITEWRAPAELQTQIA
-322 EFKPPPELER
+322 
-332 QISTLTLA
+332 SLTLSNT
-340 NGFSAMNGNK
+340 NGDSQSQSEHGDAM
-350 TPEISTDALSNNSTD
+350 SNNSSD
-365 TFNSS
+365 TLHSS
-370 NDNNLL
+370 DNNLL
-376 LSTPPPTHNGKNNF
+376 LSTPPPQHNGKHNY
-390 NSGKLLGDLS
+390 NSGKLETPT
-400 SSKNPVVGTKLEGLL
+400 KNPSVGTKLEGLL

-426 RAYESEPVT
+426 RAYETEPVAAP
-435 RFVAPVENATPTPPL
+435 RYSAPVENTLTPTPPL
-450 LAPPPKS
+450 LAPPPKA
-457 SKRQSPQQTQAQPQ
+457 SKRSTPTN
-471 PQPQPQPQH
+471 H
-480 STPVAIN
+480 STPTQPSQPPSQPPPTLN
-487 SDIFGSTPFMPPAPQ
+487 GSDLFGSTPFTAQPQQNQLSFAPNN
-502 SMPQTSPFV
+502 
-511 TTKPNYDISDFNL
+511 KPNYDISDFNL

-530 TNTSF
+530 ANTSF
-535 TNGLSGYDPFDTAKT
+535 TNGLSGYDPFDTQKNN
-550 GNIFGN
+550 NIFGN
-556 GFGNTFNGFG
+556 GYGNTFNGFG

>member
-1 MADGVVP
+1 
-8 LVTSYGGSE
+8 
-17 IEYGTK
+17 
-23 RTNSRMS
+23 MS

-37 RGKANGAPNGR
+37 KGKANGAPNGR
-48 NWIHTPD
+48 NWLHAPD

-101 KDAAKC
+101 KDAGKC

-118 VAIQVRNFIFCF
+118 VAIQ
-130 LFAMLRDYKANFKQI
+130 
-145 FIFFF
+145 
-150 CNTKA
+150 
-155 IIFLSGAKN
+155 
-164 ACGETK
+164 E
-170 CTLINLICSFLS
+170 
-182 RSPRSNN
+182 PRTNN

-214 IAKGG
+214 IAKGA
-219 STVNGVN
+219 STVNGVS
-226 GHDSSANLEKHECF
+226 HESSGTERHECF

-272 YIEMQKLNLQNKKL
+272 YIEMQKLTLQNKKL
-286 ELQVNAYKNRL
+286 ELQMNTYKTRL

-304 YKDDLSAYLARNN
+304 YKDDLSAYLARNS
-317 LSEIA
+317 LSDIA
-322 EFKPPPELER
+322 EFKAPDVLEK
-332 QISTLTLA
+332 QLASLTLA

-350 TPEISTDALSNNSTD
+350 TPELATDALSNNSTE

-376 LSTPPPTHNGKNNF
+376 LSTPPPTHNGKVNF

-426 RAYESEPVT
+426 RAYESDPMSQPSHNT
-435 RFVAPVENATPTPPL
+435 SPQPAPPL
-450 LAPPPKS
+450 LAPPPKA
-457 SKRQSPQQTQAQPQ
+457 SKRQTPPQQQP
-471 PQPQPQPQH
+471 PQPQH
-480 STPVAIN
+480 QTPPQTLN
-487 SDIFGSTPFMPPAPQ
+487 SDLFGSTPFSPPQ
-502 SMPQTSPFV
+502 TMPQMSTPFAQPN
-511 TTKPNYDISDFNL
+511 KPNYDISDFNL

-530 TNTSF
+530 NTTSF
-535 TNGLSGYDPFDTAKT
+535 TNGLSGYDPFDTQKT

-595 SRGIS
+595 SRGIT

>member
-1 MADGVVP
+1 
-8 LVTSYGGSE
+8 
-17 IEYGTK
+17 
-23 RTNSRMS
+23 MS

-37 RGKANGAPNGR
+37 KGKSNGAPNGR
-48 NWIHTPD
+48 NWIHAPD

-84 DAIKKLQ
+84 EAIKKLQ
-91 FTQQLKKSET
+91 FTQQLKKSEA
-101 KDAAKC
+101 KDGAKC

-118 VAIQVRNFIFCF
+118 VAIQ
-130 LFAMLRDYKANFKQI
+130 
-145 FIFFF
+145 
-150 CNTKA
+150 
-155 IIFLSGAKN
+155 
-164 ACGETK
+164 E
-170 CTLINLICSFLS
+170 
-182 RSPRSNN
+182 PRSNN

-219 STVNGVN
+219 STES
-226 GHDSSANLEKHECF
+226 GHDEKHECF

-261 AYRRFLNDNGK
+261 AYRRFMNDNGK
-272 YIEMQKLNLQNKKL
+272 YIEMQKLSLQNKKL
-286 ELQVNAYKNRL
+286 ELQMNAYKNRL

-317 LSEIA
+317 ITDIA
-322 EFKPPPELER
+322 EFKAPADLEK
-332 QISTLTLA
+332 QIASLTLA
-340 NGFSAMNGNK
+340 NGFSAMNGTK
-350 TPEISTDALSNNSTD
+350 MPENVNGNGHGQDTLSHNSSTD

-376 LSTPPPTHNGKNNF
+376 LSTPPPQHNGKPF
-390 NSGKLLGDLS
+390 STGKLLGDLS
-400 SSKNPVVGTKLEGLL
+400 GKNPVVGTKLEGLL

-426 RAYESEPVT
+426 RAFEAEPT
-435 RFVAPVENATPTPPL
+435 PRYSAPVEQAITPTPPL
-450 LAPPPKS
+450 LAPPPKA
-457 SKRQSPQQTQAQPQ
+457 SKRQNTPQQQQPPHTPHQTQ
-471 PQPQPQPQH
+471 H
-480 STPVAIN
+480 PVQN
-487 SDIFGSTPFMPPAPQ
+487 GNDLFGSTPFSVPQ
-502 SMPQTSPFV
+502 TYSPQITSPFAP
-511 TTKPNYDISDFNL
+511 TAKTNQPNYDISDFNL

-530 TNTSF
+530 NTTSF
-535 TNGLSGYDPFDTAKT
+535 TNGLSGYDAFDTQKNN
-550 GNIFGN
+550 NIFGN
-556 GFGNTFNGFG
+556 GFGNNFNGFG

-571 QTVELDSSFN
+571 QTVELDSNFN

-589 EMKDGF
+589 DMKDGF
-595 SRGIS
+595 SRGIT